1 MTSRL
6 RIVAAFAATRWMRPL
21 RTRAAV
27 ARRQRRLLRRHLR
40 FLRRRSAYFRP
51 LLAAGAAG
59 LAALPLMDKTV
70 MMDRFDE
77 LNTVGVRRDEVMRI
91 ALENERSRD
100 FAADIVGCSIGL
112 SSGTSGHRGLFLV
125 SGAERAAWAGTM
137 LARTLPRGRLLGH
150 RIALFL
156 RADNTLYE
164 SVGSRAVSF
173 AYFDVFADLAGN
185 LERLARY
192 APTILVAPPSVLLA
206 IARAA
211 ANGAIAVHPE
221 KVYAVAEVLE
231 ERDAGR
237 IAADLGQERI
247 HQLYQCTEGFLAH
260 TCEQGVLHLNEDVV
274 LIEREPLGDGRFV
287 PIVTDLRRRAQPIV
301 RYRLGDVL
309 RVRDAPCPCGSALT
323 ALARIEGREGDTL
336 RLPGRDGGVVDV
348 FADLVTRALVY
359 ADGVAE
365 YRVVQTGSRA
375 LEVGIEAAA
384 GTPVAVVRASVA
396 TELGSLADRLGAARP
411 ELRFV
416 PYVPD
421 PGTKLRRVERRWR
434 GEQDDA
440 QL

>member
-1 MTSRL
+1 MSRL
-6 RIVAAFAATRWMRPL
+6 RIVAEFAAARWLRPL

-27 ARRQRRLLRRHLR
+27 ERRQRRLLRRHLR

-51 LLAAGAAG
+51 LIGANSAD
-59 LAALPLMDKTV
+59 LAALPLMDKRV
-70 MMDRFDE
+70 MMERFDE
-77 LNTVGVRRDEVMRI
+77 LNTVGVHRDEAMRI
-91 ALENERSRD
+91 ALANERSRD
-100 FAADIVGCSIGL
+100 FAADLKGCSIGL

-125 SGAERAAWAGTM
+125 SGAEREAWAGTV
-137 LARTLPRGRLLGH
+137 LARTLPRGRILGH

-164 SVGSRAVSF
+164 AVRSRAVSF
-173 AYFDVFADLAGN
+173 SYFDVFAEMTEN

-211 ANGAIAVHPE
+211 ESGAIAVRPE

-231 ERDAGR
+231 VSDARR
-237 IAADLGQERI
+237 IAAGLRQERI

-260 TCEQGVLHLNEDVV
+260 TCEQGVLHLNEDGV
-274 LIEREPLGDGRFV
+274 LIEREPLGDDRFA

-309 RVRDAPCPCGSALT
+309 REREAPCPCGSALT

-336 RLPGRDGGVVDV
+336 RLPGQDGGVVDV
-348 FADLVTRALVY
+348 FADLVSRALVY

-365 YRVVQTGSRA
+365 YRIVQTGRRE

-384 GTPVAVVRASVA
+384 DTPLALVQANVAA
-396 TELGSLADRLGAARP
+396 ELGTLADRLGADRA

-416 PYVPD
+416 PYAPE
-421 PGTKLRRVERRWR
+421 PGRKLRRVERRWR
-434 GEQDDA
+434 GDRDDA
-440 QL
+440 EL